1 MNNENDL
8 KRNINEELTEL
19 RQRVAELEAI
29 ETEREEKE
37 QWDLE
42 SRRKRDKNNALVLAG
57 LPIFLGIILFII
69 NRPYI
74 MQFFNPATRTC
85 GLSLLVTTIVL
96 AAAAYPALRGS
107 FSVIESGRQ
116 SLGLLRAILVIAF
129 LILPAILILLL
140 GPAAMLLLSS
150 PLEFEPAATQPL
162 AVPEVTTISSP
173 PCPTQPAI
181 EVVFVLYAAQDIP
194 PGTVLSREMFV
205 AARLPANLVVET
217 MIAGLDAEDLFA
229 QVAGNRAKI
238 EIPRG
243 IIISSGLLEA
253 P

>member
-1 MNNENDL
+1 MNNEDNS

-29 ETEREEKE
+29 ETERDEKE
-37 QWDLE
+37 QRDLE
-42 SRRKRDKNNALVLAG
+42 SRRKRDKKNALVLAG
-57 LPIFLGIILFII
+57 LPIFIGIVLFII
-69 NRPYI
+69 NRPYFT
-74 MQFFNPATRTC
+74 QFFSPESRAC
-85 GLSLLVTTIVL
+85 GLPLLGAALVM

-116 SLGLLRAILVIAF
+116 SLGLLLAVFVFTF
-129 LILPAILILLL
+129 LILPAIFVLIL

-162 AVPEVTTISSP
+162 AAPEVTTISSP
-173 PCPTQPAI
+173 PCPTQLAF
-181 EVVFVLYAAQDIP
+181 EVVFVLFAAQDIP
-194 PGTVLSREMFV
+194 PGTDLSREMFV